1 MMNKTK
7 IISIL
12 LLVIIAC
19 ACNNNKG
26 ASHNTMA
33 KKQTSNTQK
42 IAIPYNVAN
51 RYFVNNTV
59 SNNANSAI
67 PTKITNEKDFEKYFG
82 AAPVMGKDGEPTKID
97 FTKEYVI
104 DVSEKETYYSTTISP
119 ISLNRDEKGDIVF
132 TYKIDKGDK
141 QSYSIV
147 PCLLII
153 VSNKYQGQVIIK
165 QGL

>member
-1 MMNKTK
+1 M
-7 IISIL
+7 IIIMKRIYVVVL
-12 LLVIIAC
+12 LLLSC
-19 ACNNNKG
+19 LMCSCNNNKMVDN
-26 ASHNTMA
+26 SMI
-33 KKQTSNTQK
+33 KQQQTDNEQE
-42 IAIPYNVAN
+42 INIPYKVAD
-51 RYFVNNTV
+51 RYFQNND
-59 SNNANSAI
+59 I
-67 PTKITNEKDFEKYFG
+67 KELPTNKITNEKDFEKYFG
-82 AAPVMGKDGEPTKID
+82 AAPVMGEDGEPTNID

-104 DVSEKETYYSTTISP
+104 AVSEKETYYSTVLSP
-119 ISLNRDEKGDIVF
+119 ISLIKDEKGNIVF